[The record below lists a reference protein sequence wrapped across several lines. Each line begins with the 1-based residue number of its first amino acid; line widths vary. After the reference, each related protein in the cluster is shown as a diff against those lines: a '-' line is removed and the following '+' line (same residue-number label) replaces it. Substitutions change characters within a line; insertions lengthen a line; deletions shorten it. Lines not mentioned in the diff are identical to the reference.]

1 MNDDDDDDSN
11 PINRALNLGP
21 NEQLVPIEQKADSL
35 AMIVANAMND
45 SASEDFKFSRANIR
59 EVIENG
65 TDAMSKLALIA
76 DQSQNPRA
84 FEVLAKLMDTVVD
97 ASRQLLELQEKIRSI
112 DNASVPKDE
121 AARAVTNNL
130 FVGSTAELQK
140 VIASMRNPN
149 A

>member
-1 MNDDDDDDSN
+1 MNDDDDDSN

-84 FEVLAKLMDTVVD
+84 FEVLAKLMDTVVG

-112 DNASVPKDE
+112 DNANVPKDE

>member
-1 MNDDDDDDSN
+1 MNDDDDDSN

-84 FEVLAKLMDTVVD
+84 FEVLAKLMDTVVG

>member
-1 MNDDDDDDSN
+1 MNDDDDSS

-84 FEVLAKLMDTVVD
+84 FEVLAKLMDTVVG

-112 DNASVPKDE
+112 DNANVPKDE